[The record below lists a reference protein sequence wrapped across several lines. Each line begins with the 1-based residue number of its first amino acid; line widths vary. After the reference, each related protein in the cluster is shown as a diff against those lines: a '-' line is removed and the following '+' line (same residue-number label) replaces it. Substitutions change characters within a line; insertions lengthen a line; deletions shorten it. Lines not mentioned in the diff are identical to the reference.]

1 MRITPLILAGGLGT
15 RMLPRT
21 DIIPKPMIRIA
32 GHPLLWYVFRTSL
45 CAVNE
50 RPIVTIG
57 HKSEII
63 SEFFTDDPID
73 FVDLPGRT
81 MAEVVFEIAEKHD
94 TDAFLCMS
102 SDVLIPSESIVS
114 AVKKFRESNETCRA
128 VFTKLPAKGHKK
140 WNFKVNDGYLTGL
153 DVEPNRTHFERVAL
167 IFDRNV
173 LREIGNIVSRP
184 VTKESLPIE
193 LRQFNTGWTFLLK
206 LMLAENRKV
215 AASIN
220 SEPVY
225 NVNTPTDL
233 IGAEKFVKKVYGPT
247 RDPLD
252 QYVKTP

>member
-1 MRITPLILAGGLGT
+1 
-15 RMLPRT
+15 MLPRT
-21 DIIPKPMIRIA
+21 DIIPKPMIPIA

-50 RPIVTIG
+50 RPIVTIA

-73 FVDLPGRT
+73 FVNLPGRT
-81 MAEVVFEIAEKHD
+81 MAEAVFEIAEKHD

-102 SDVLIPSESIVS
+102 SDVLIPPESIAS
-114 AVKKFRESNETCRA
+114 AVKKFRESNEVCHA
-128 VFTKLPAKGHKK
+128 VFTKLPTQGHKK

-153 DVEPNRTHFERVAL
+153 DVESDRTHFERVAL
-167 IFDRNV
+167 VFDRNV
-173 LREIGNIVSRP
+173 LREIGNVVNRP
-184 VTKESLPIE
+184 VTKNSLPSE
-193 LRQFNTGWTFLLK
+193 LRQFNTGWTLLLK
-206 LMLAENRKV
+206 LMLTENRRV

-220 SEPVY
+220 TAPVY

-233 IGAEKFVKKVYGPT
+233 IGAEEFVKNVYGPT

-252 QYVKTP
+252 QYAKNPLTKG